1 MPCAWREEWVWKEM
15 EDSMK
20 KKKDLALICDVEH
33 KVIAMSIF
41 FIRSAF
47 SSIES
52 DDVTEATIKLNFPV
66 SKIIRIC
73 KFGK

>member
-20 KKKDLALICDVEH
+20 KRDLAMICDVEH

-41 FIRSAF
+41 FKGQLF
-47 SSIES
+47 LL
-52 DDVTEATIKLNFPV
+52 LNLMM
-66 SKIIRIC
+66 SQKQQ
-73 KFGK
+73 